1 MLVAARDRN
10 LDLAISSLPARADA
24 RFVASPCP
32 PGVIAV
38 LLAILIAA
46 GAGWGAR
53 VWARRLADHSVRA
66 VAGRDVR
73 FKYQTLTLQRA
84 ALASGD
90 ILPIYGS
97 SELRCC
103 GSPFLPTELFATM
116 PTGFGALAL
125 GHAGTANLFFMQ
137 TFAALGDG
145 LRGKKVAI
153 SESPSWFRKPRGLSH
168 REYAGNFSAEVAY
181 AFVFDAPISRELRE
195 AGARRML
202 AYPETLE
209 DQPLLRLAVGDL
221 AHPTPLRRVE
231 YALLTPL
238 GRMAMSVLDVR
249 DALRTILVARGKRA
263 AEPDTP
269 PRAIDWPRLAERATR
284 KAEEADTTNAFGFP
298 DATYREMARRPEFR
312 DPIERGQAGQS
323 NRDGG
328 LLPAPV
334 RWESD
339 MSRSTEW
346 KSLHLAL
353 RVLRE
358 LDARPLVW
366 SLPMPGTFDDY
377 TRLSEAQRRRYYAR
391 YERIAGRADVPWL
404 DFADHDEDRWFLSD
418 PGSHPSPRGWVFA
431 DRALDLFW
439 HDRSADEIRT
449 ALAALDR
456 EAPPP

>member
-46 GAGWGAR
+46 GAGWGAC
-53 VWARRLADHSVRA
+53 VWARRLAEHSVRA
-66 VAGRDVR
+66 LAGREVR

-84 ALASGD
+84 ALASGE

-103 GSPFLPTELFATM
+103 GSPYLPTELFASM

-137 TFAALGDG
+137 TFAALGDE

-168 REYAGNFSAEVAY
+168 REYAGNFSAEVVY

-209 DQPLLRLAVGDL
+209 DQPLLRLAVEDL

-238 GRMAMSVLDVR
+238 GRIATSVLGVR
-249 DALRTILVARGKRA
+249 DGLRTLVYAWRKRSA
-263 AEPDTP
+263 ATDTP
-269 PRAIDWPRLAERATR
+269 RDIDWPRLAERGTR
-284 KAEEADTTNAFGFP
+284 MAEQADTTNPFGFP
-298 DATYREMARRPEFR
+298 DATYREMARRPEYR
-312 DPIERGQAGQS
+312 PVLERRETGQN
-323 NRDGG
+323 NREGG
-328 LLPAPV
+328 LLPPATG
-334 RWESD
+334 WEHG
-339 MSRSTEW
+339 MSRSAEW

-358 LDARPLVW
+358 VGARPLVW
-366 SLPMPGTFDDY
+366 SLPMPGVYDDY
-377 TRLSEAQRRRYYAR
+377 TRLSEPTRRRYYAR
-391 YERIAGRADVPWL
+391 YERVAGRADVPWL